1 MSPMSDH
8 PRRHPLGLAQAG
20 VTQAGVTQAGVTRSG
35 VTRSG
40 ATRSGATRSG
50 ATRSSGLAL
59 AGLLAVACAGQPETV
74 HGVAAADLP
83 APLHLEGTAFDTAA
97 RLTLPAIAPG
107 EYPGLHHVFRLSET
121 IVSGA
126 EPEGEAAFE
135 QLADWGVKTVLSV
148 DGKVPEAE
156 LAAQH
161 GLRYV
166 HVPIQYKGITEDELL
181 RITKTFR
188 ELEAPFYV
196 HCFHGK
202 HRGPAA
208 SAIGRVVLDGAPRD
222 RAIAEMRQWCE
233 TSGKYEGLYST
244 VATVD
249 LPTPGDS
256 AAYAF
261 DFEPAHQLDDLRVGM
276 VKMTRHFDNLEL
288 FEAADWQPLADHPD
302 LDLLQEAVQLHQLTS
317 QVHDLGATA
326 DWEDDFRGW
335 MDESTART
343 AELVRTFSECSKE
356 QLAASAEGADDA
368 ESAWRSRA
376 RELFQALDQSCKA
389 CHTVYRN

>member
-1 MSPMSDH
+1 MSD
-8 PRRHPLGLAQAG
+8 RHQPLRGRGLAK
-20 VTQAGVTQAGVTRSG
+20 V
-35 VTRSG
+35 
-40 ATRSGATRSG
+40 
-50 ATRSSGLAL
+50 LAL
-59 AGLLAVACAGQPETV
+59 AAAALSACTAHPETA
-74 HGVAAADLP
+74 HGVAASDLP
-83 APLHLEGTAFDTAA
+83 APIELDGTAFDTAA
-97 RLTLPAIAPG
+97 RLELPEIEPG

-156 LAAQH
+156 LGAKH

-166 HVPIQYKGITEDELL
+166 HVPIQYKGITDDELL

-188 ELEAPFYV
+188 ELEGPFYV

-208 SAIGRVVLDGAPRD
+208 AAIGRMVLDGAPRE

-233 TSGKYEGLYST
+233 TSPKYEGLYAT
-244 VATVD
+244 AATVE
-249 LPTPGDS
+249 LPTPAES

-276 VKMTRHFDNLEL
+276 VKMTRHFENLEL
-288 FEAADWQPLADHPD
+288 FAAANWQPLPDHPD

-317 QVHDLGATA
+317 QVHDLGSSA
-326 DWEDDFRGW
+326 DWQDDFRGW
-335 MDESTART
+335 MDESQAGTE
-343 AELVRTFSECSKE
+343 ELVRTLSECSKDE
-356 QLAASAEGADDA
+356 LAASLPEGATPRED
-368 ESAWRSRA
+368 AWRVRA
-376 RELFQALDQSCKA
+376 SEVLQGLDQSCKA
-389 CHTVYRN
+389 CHKAYRN